1 MIVKSTVDSTV
12 DSTVNPT
19 AVGDVVN
26 AFTSSTVILNTTK
39 ALVSMSA

>member
-1 MIVKSTVDSTV
+1 MVKSTV

-19 AVGDVVN
+19 TDDDVLN
-26 AFTSSTVILNTTK
+26 AFASSAVILNSTK